1 MKSETIK
8 YLKTLIN
15 DDTPKKTCDIVQFAI
30 RCVKEYKVEQ
40 QCRENEQ
47 YILELF
53 DKFYNV
59 YCRKGS
65 KEQAKKT
72 WRKKLISL
80 KTKEKILEKARKIA
94 LLYSKFAKE
103 YEEKD
108 KQYVPLCSSWLNSNV
123 PDKGE

>member
-8 YLKTLIN
+8 YLKTLIS

-30 RCVKEYKVEQ
+30 RCVREYKVEE
-40 QCRENEQ
+40 RNKEKEE
-47 YILELF
+47 YIAELF
-53 DKFYNV
+53 DKFYDV
-59 YCRKGS
+59 YCRKGG

-72 WRKKLISL
+72 WRKKLVSL
-80 KTKEKILEKARKIA
+80 PTKEKILEKARKIA
-94 LLYSKFAKE
+94 LLYSRFAKE